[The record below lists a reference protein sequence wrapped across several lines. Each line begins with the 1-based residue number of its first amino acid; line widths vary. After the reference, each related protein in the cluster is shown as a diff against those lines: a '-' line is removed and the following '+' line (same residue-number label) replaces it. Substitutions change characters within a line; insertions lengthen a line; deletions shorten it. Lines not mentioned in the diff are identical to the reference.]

1 MAEALCLGKIMTHLP
16 KILEESS
23 HYFFQFGRYK
33 DCIDTPSMNYN
44 LIYLGIGEQN
54 SGLYF
59 GLCLPS
65 QCTSK
70 IIKTSLDKAFE
81 MTQLPFNVLNIDSD
95 IQDYSFPYTPLFYI
109 TAAILLILTLLVL
122 FSTFLY
128 RNKQKYL
135 KSFAL
140 Q

>member
-1 MAEALCLGKIMTHLP
+1 
-16 KILEESS
+16 
-23 HYFFQFGRYK
+23 
-33 DCIDTPSMNYN
+33 
-44 LIYLGIGEQN
+44 
-54 SGLYF
+54 
-59 GLCLPS
+59 
-65 QCTSK
+65 
-70 IIKTSLDKAFE
+70 